1 MSKSKNRSPRSP
13 IKLPITS
20 NEYRLLEKRSAIYSS
35 RPPNYVANSLICPN
49 DTHILFAPY
58 GAGWKALRKAVQ
70 ALFVPR
76 GISSMLPLQ
85 SAEATQTLYDL
96 LCEPEKYYE
105 HIQRYTTA
113 VILASVFGQR
123 GEKFESAKVQ
133 ALYDV
138 QNRFT
143 ALLEPG
149 ATPPMDALPFLKY
162 LPEFAAPWKVAAR
175 NIRRDQRA
183 LYFQLMGETKERMDQ
198 GKNTGCFM
206 EKLIQNQDKSGLDD
220 EHVAYVGGIL
230 MEAGSDTTSSTL
242 LSFLL
247 GTMQNQHALRQAQEE
262 VDRCCGT
269 DRSPVPEDLAS
280 LPYIEACMLEV
291 RNAHSH

>member
-1 MSKSKNRSPRSP
+1 M
-13 IKLPITS
+13 
-20 NEYRLLEKRSAIYSS
+20 
-35 RPPNYVANSLICPN
+35 ICPN

-58 GAGWKALRKAVQ
+58 AAGWKALRKAVQ
-70 ALFVPR
+70 GLFVSR
-76 GISSMLPLQ
+76 EIANVLPIQ
-85 SAEATQTLYDL
+85 NAEATQTAHDL
-96 LCEPEKYYE
+96 LSDPARYYQ

-123 GEKFESAKVQ
+123 GEKFESPKVQ

-149 ATPPMDALPFLKY
+149 ATPPVDALPFLKY
-162 LPEFAAPWKVAAR
+162 LPEFAAPWKVTAK

-183 LYFQLMGETKERMDQ
+183 LYFQLMGETKERLNR
-198 GKNTGCFM
+198 GRNTGCFM
-206 EKLIQNQDKSGLDD
+206 EKLIQDQDKTRLDD

-247 GTMQNQHALRQAQEE
+247 GVMQNQDALRQAQDD

-269 DRSPVPEDLAS
+269 DRSPAPGDLGS
-280 LPYIEACMLEV
+280 LPYIEACMHEV
-291 RNAHSH
+291 RTECTLPQTSAFADSSCVTRRSAGARWPREASRTC